1 MWKCR
6 PLLTL
11 LLLTS
16 RAELKEQVRGPEACS
31 NEYKPVG
38 QFPEGTGHL
47 GAVGSRG
54 HVRPREASWKRTLG
68 LISRT
73 EVG

>member
-1 MWKCR
+1 MWECR

-38 QFPEGTGHL
+38 QFPQGIQEL
-47 GAVGSRG
+47 WA
-54 HVRPREASWKRTLG
+54 PEDM
-68 LISRT
+68 
-73 EVG
+73 